1 MLLFRHPFAPIV
13 FALLARRLVA
23 VAARSPRPLQSWL
36 PTGAPPRNLIEQI
49 VSALG
54 TFVAD
59 RGPFAGAEWWVRA
72 AYENE
77 GKALHF
83 DKDEKLF
90 AARGIFVHPVL
101 ASVFY
106 VTGTGGDTIVLDQ
119 GITPRRHRLTPECPR
134 AGTLIT
140 PKENHYLVFPGHLRH
155 GVTASRRTRASVRVT
170 LLVNWWREV
179 PRGQRR
185 MRITVPTIPMLSTA
199 DHPTRV
205 RRIGTSLDRSTLRA
219 LA

>member
-1 MLLFRHPFAPIV
+1 MLLYRHPFAPSV

-23 VAARSPRPLQSWL
+23 VASRSSRRLESWL

-54 TFVAD
+54 ALVAD

-72 AYENE
+72 ADENE
-77 GKALHF
+77 GKGLHF
-83 DKDEKLF
+83 DKDEQLF
-90 AARGIFVHPVL
+90 AARGTFVHPVL

-106 VTGTGGDTIVLDQ
+106 VTATGGDTIVLDQ
-119 GITPRRHRLTPECPR
+119 GITPRRHRLTPEWPR
-134 AGTLIT
+134 AGMLIT

-155 GVTASRRTRASVRVT
+155 GVTASRRREASVRVT

-185 MRITVPTIPMLSTA
+185 RRIAVATIPMLSTA
-199 DHPTRV
+199 GHPRCV
-205 RRIGTSLDRSTLRA
+205 SSVGTSLDRRTLRA